1 MIDLLLGDLTGYMVA
16 AVGVVAAVL
25 GVYFKGR
32 GDQKAKINRELD
44 KAYRET
50 RKRIDDAE
58 TFTDATDA
66 REFLRNRLQS
76 SNE

>member
-1 MIDLLLGDLTGYMVA
+1 MIDLLIGDLSGYLIMAAGAVA
-16 AVGVVAAVL
+16 AVV

-32 GDQKAKINRELD
+32 TDTRAKINRELD
-44 KAYRET
+44 EAYRET

-66 REFLRNRLQS
+66 REFLRNRLQPN
-76 SNE
+76 NE